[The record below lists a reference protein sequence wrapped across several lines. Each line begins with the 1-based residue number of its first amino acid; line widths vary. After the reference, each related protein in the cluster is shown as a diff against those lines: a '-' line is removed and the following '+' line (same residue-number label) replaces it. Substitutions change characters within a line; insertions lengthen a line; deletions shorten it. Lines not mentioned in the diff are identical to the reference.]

1 MDFNTNTPMIEPT
14 SNLIIDV
21 DMNNFMDEVIE
32 ASNAM
37 PVILQFWAPWCGPCK
52 QLAPILEQAVTQSG
66 KVKLAKV
73 NIDENQEIA
82 TQLRVQSVPTV
93 YAFINGQPVDGFAGA
108 QAPSAIAEFISK
120 LVAMAPGAPDI
131 SPLLE
136 AGETALSQNDGQA
149 ALDAFQQAIATLPES
164 FEALVG
170 LIKAMAALGD
180 VEGAQEIIDALDD
193 DQTAKPLMR
202 EAIAA
207 VELAGKAGEASG
219 EVAELQAAIAADE
232 MNMKA
237 RQDLAIALFAA
248 GDKEGAMDALLESLK
263 RDRDFNEGAAQKQLL
278 EFFDAIG
285 PADPLVI
292 KARRKL
298 SSYLFS

>member
-1 MDFNTNTPMIEPT
+1 
-14 SNLIIDV
+14 
-21 DMNNFMDEVIE
+21 
-32 ASNAM
+32 
-37 PVILQFWAPWCGPCK
+37 
-52 QLAPILEQAVTQSG
+52 
-66 KVKLAKV
+66 
-73 NIDENQEIA
+73 
-82 TQLRVQSVPTV
+82 
-93 YAFINGQPVDGFAGA
+93 
-108 QAPSAIAEFISK
+108 
-120 LVAMAPGAPDI
+120 
-131 SPLLE
+131 
-136 AGETALSQNDGQA
+136 
-149 ALDAFQQAIATLPES
+149 
-164 FEALVG
+164 
-170 LIKAMAALGD
+170 MAALGD

-193 DQTAKPLMR
+193 EQTAKPLMR

-232 MNMKA
+232 MNMQA

-248 GDKEGAMDALLESLK
+248 GDKEGAMEALLESLK